1 MRSCALNSVAVCLLS
16 TRATTA
22 LSARAWLSGRGSP
35 APPPL
40 IIGGALPEPP
50 ASPLEL
56 PLLALGPDPLLPGEA
71 QTRALSDPTARLLVE
86 YAASKTSSCCGQLML
101 RGEDEVVG
109 ISGLLELEACEDE
122 EGGATFVS
130 IRCVGRVGVL
140 GLSQPDEARLPGGEG
155 GFLVALVE
163 PYCDDDE
170 DADAEREAMEDA
182 LSAAA
187 EDGPAGA
194 VSQADADAAARAVAA
209 SAEEAARSRA
219 PPGRRF
225 GRRGSPARLTGC
237 KDAGG
242 CRPDSCPTAARS
254 LLPRPLPR
262 LAYRRPRPP
271 PAPPQAGISE
281 AEVVG
286 QAREL
291 LRSLEG
297 EVRESHA
304 RVAAL
309 RARLWDALRAK
320 SCPVGDDV
328 PLPEETTRDSAEA
341 AGGGGEGGDGKGDG
355 GSNGGEGDGEGEGE
369 GEAARLREELRSLGD
384 ERAAPLAALIEARR
398 AVLRSSH
405 DAPPPLSAGSRAP
418 LVAGPPAPLS
428 DLEASARAAWMAK
441 QGLPEGKAASSA
453 DEPLGETLAELWGL
467 PPGSGACRSRCCVHR
482 SAFRLALEKT
492 NTRPCSADLTALA
505 ARVLPPEEH
514 QYLEISP

>member
-1 MRSCALNSVAVCLLS
+1 M
-16 TRATTA
+16 
-22 LSARAWLSGRGSP
+22 
-35 APPPL
+35 
-40 IIGGALPEPP
+40 
-50 ASPLEL
+50 
-56 PLLALGPDPLLPGEA
+56 
-71 QTRALSDPTARLLVE
+71 
-86 YAASKTSSCCGQLML
+86 
-101 RGEDEVVG
+101 
-109 ISGLLELEACEDE
+109 
-122 EGGATFVS
+122 
-130 IRCVGRVGVL
+130 
-140 GLSQPDEARLPGGEG
+140 
-155 GFLVALVE
+155 
-163 PYCDDDE
+163 
-170 DADAEREAMEDA
+170 
-182 LSAAA
+182 
-187 EDGPAGA
+187 
-194 VSQADADAAARAVAA
+194 
-209 SAEEAARSRA
+209 
-219 PPGRRF
+219 
-225 GRRGSPARLTGC
+225 
-237 KDAGG
+237 
-242 CRPDSCPTAARS
+242 
-254 LLPRPLPR
+254 
-262 LAYRRPRPP
+262 
-271 PAPPQAGISE
+271 
-281 AEVVG
+281 VG

-405 DAPPPLSAGSRAP
+405 DAPPPLSAGSRAAP
-418 LVAGPPAPLS
+418 VAHPPAPLS

-441 QGLPEGKAASSA
+441 QGLPDGKAASSASSSAAAATSA

-482 SAFRLALEKT
+482 SAFRLALEKPREDK
-492 NTRPCSADLTALA
+492 TRPCSADLTALA

-514 QYLEISP
+514 QYLETSP

>member
-1 MRSCALNSVAVCLLS
+1 MGTFALNSIAVCLLS
-16 TRATTA
+16 TRATA

-122 EGGATFVS
+122 EGGATVVS

-170 DADAEREAMEDA
+170 DADAEREAMDDA
-182 LSAAA
+182 LSAAV

-209 SAEEAARSRA
+209 SAEEA
-219 PPGRRF
+219 
-225 GRRGSPARLTGC
+225 
-237 KDAGG
+237 
-242 CRPDSCPTAARS
+242 
-254 LLPRPLPR
+254 
-262 LAYRRPRPP
+262 
-271 PAPPQAGISE
+271 GISE

-297 EVRESHA
+297 EVRKSHA
-304 RVAAL
+304 RVAEL

-320 SCPVGDDV
+320 SSPVGEDV
-328 PLPEETTRDSAEA
+328 PLPEETTRDIAEA
-341 AGGGGEGGDGKGDG
+341 VGGGGEGGDGKGDG
-355 GSNGGEGDGEGEGE
+355 GSNGGEGEGEGE

-418 LVAGPPAPLS
+418 PVAGPPAPLS
-428 DLEASARAAWMAK
+428 DQEASARAAWMAK
-441 QGLPEGKAASSA
+441 QGLPDWRAASSSSSSASSSSAATSA

-467 PPGSGACRSRCCVHR
+467 PPGSGAFHR
-482 SAFRLALEKT
+482 EQAAERQLLSFAAAATLGPQIRAHALTCTSATGRLSAALCALRKQERRLAAILT
-492 NTRPCSADLTALA
+492 LRNSGLRAD
-505 ARVLPPEEH
+505 
-514 QYLEISP
+514 

>member
-1 MRSCALNSVAVCLLS
+1 MRSFALNSVAVCLLS

-122 EGGATFVS
+122 EGGATLVS

-194 VSQADADAAARAVAA
+194 
-209 SAEEAARSRA
+209 
-219 PPGRRF
+219 
-225 GRRGSPARLTGC
+225 
-237 KDAGG
+237 
-242 CRPDSCPTAARS
+242 
-254 LLPRPLPR
+254 
-262 LAYRRPRPP
+262 
-271 PAPPQAGISE
+271 AGISE

-467 PPGSGACRSRCCVHR
+467 PPGSGACRSRCCAFHR
-482 SAFRLALEKT
+482 EQAAERQLLSFAAAATLGPQIRAHALTCTSATGRLSAALCALRQQERRLAAILT
-492 NTRPCSADLTALA
+492 LRNSGLRAD
-505 ARVLPPEEH
+505 
-514 QYLEISP
+514 